1 MQNMMVSTF
10 RKIVKSLRF
19 VAFAA
24 IFLVGIQTAEAQ
36 HIKQNF
42 GVNEMNVFFKSN
54 DNLVYK
60 IIKRLYAP
68 KDEVVRYS
76 LSEVDSCFLL
86 TIACENGIINAR
98 LHLGNDYFDN
108 IEILYPY
115 LTWVTPYVEK
125 NVLKAFADE
134 MVKTYNADAIAWIEK
149 KMGKRV
155 HAMNAK
161 ELCLS
166 AITLHYYT
174 YDDVTL
180 IRRG

>member
-1 MQNMMVSTF
+1 MMVSTF
-10 RKIVKSLRF
+10 RKIVKSILF

-24 IFLVGIQTAEAQ
+24 IFLVGFQTAEAQ
-36 HIKQNF
+36 HIRQNF
-42 GVNEMNVFFKSN
+42 GVNEEIVFFKSN

-68 KDEVVRYS
+68 KDEVVRYTQS
-76 LSEVDSCFLL
+76 RIDSCFLL
-86 TIACENGIINAR
+86 TISCENGIINAR
-98 LHLGNDYFDN
+98 LHLGDDYFDN
-108 IEILYPY
+108 IEIFPALD
-115 LTWVTPYVEK
+115 WVTPYVEK

-134 MVKTYNADAIAWIEK
+134 MVKKYNADAIAWIEK

-155 HAMNAK
+155 HAMNTK

-180 IRRG
+180 MRYL